1 MPARLETSPAGR
13 LIELDVLGDG
23 LDELLAVAD
32 AHAQLG
38 QDDAQVL
45 LALGQPQG
53 GDEHRA
59 LGDVLA
65 LHKRFLYLD

>member
-1 MPARLETSPAGR
+1 MTMSVGHREK
-13 LIELDVLGDG
+13 
-23 LDELLAVAD
+23 
-32 AHAQLG
+32 
-38 QDDAQVL
+38 
-45 LALGQPQG
+45 LGQPQG